1 VSQSELL
8 KGRNGAQQDE
18 GELDEGSVCFY
29 VSLHSAFHRE
39 ASKRLASSQALGG
52 QRAPSGN
59 VLGTTS
65 CQLKNRGEEGRLVMG
80 GARKRKVHI
89 SEFPKAASPFI
100 AREQGPRPPQK
111 LKL

>member
-1 VSQSELL
+1 MSRSKLL

-18 GELDEGSVCFY
+18 GELDEGSVCLY
-29 VSLHSAFHRE
+29 VSLHSAFHQE

-52 QRAPSGN
+52 GSAN

-80 GARKRKVHI
+80 GVRKRKVHI
-89 SEFPKAASPFI
+89 FEFPKAASPFI
-100 AREQGPRPPQK
+100 VREQGPRPPQQ
-111 LKL
+111 LRL